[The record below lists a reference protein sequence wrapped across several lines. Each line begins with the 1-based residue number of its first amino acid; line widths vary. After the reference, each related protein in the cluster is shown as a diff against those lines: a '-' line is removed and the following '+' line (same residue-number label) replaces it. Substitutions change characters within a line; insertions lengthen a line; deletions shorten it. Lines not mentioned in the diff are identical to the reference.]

1 LSNKGFNSN
10 TLLSSPEKRQMP
22 HSECAVRGNSEA
34 KYIVVIAYGWKS
46 VEMSITAISL
56 KRPV

>member
-1 LSNKGFNSN
+1 
-10 TLLSSPEKRQMP
+10 MP

-34 KYIVVIAYGWKS
+34 KYIVVIDYGWKS
-46 VEMSITAISL
+46 VEMSITAIRL